1 MSAMARLYL
10 LAAVVS
16 IGLCVYS
23 LIDIVRRGE
32 GEIRHLP
39 KLWWIVLVLLFPF
52 VGSVAW
58 IAVGRT
64 PRTPPTRIQ
73 AQFPEYD
80 RPGRASGLSEQ
91 SDEDFLAQVRERAER
106 QREAYRRQQREAE
119 RAAHE
124 AEEERRRRR
133 QGPAEPG
140 PTGSGATEPGA

>member
-1 MSAMARLYL
+1 MARLYL

-16 IGLCVYS
+16 LGLCVYS

-58 IAVGRT
+58 LAAGRT
-64 PRTPPTRIQ
+64 PRTPPTRVQ
-73 AQFPEYD
+73 TQFPEYD

-119 RAAHE
+119 KAALE

-133 QGPAEPG
+133 R
-140 PTGSGATEPGA
+140 GATDPGASEPGA